1 MVVFCPEIIV
11 SNSKLINIMKTNK
24 ETSLIV
30 PVTTGFIERRIK
42 IVRGQKVLID
52 SDLAE
57 LYQVPTKYLNQ
68 IVRRNISRFPEDFM
82 LQLTSEEYQNLR
94 LQIAT
99 SSWGG
104 RRNMPYA
111 FTELGVAMLSSVLNS
126 ERAVQMNIFIM
137 RAFVALR
144 QLLETHAELIAKIN
158 ALEREQK
165 EQGNDIA
172 DISIAITK
180 LLKEKDRLRSAIG
193 FEV

>member
-1 MVVFCPEIIV
+1 
-11 SNSKLINIMKTNK
+11 MKENK

-42 IVRGQKVLID
+42 IIRGQKVLLD

-57 LYQVPTKYLNQ
+57 LYQIKSKVLIQAVKRNIDRFPKDFMFNIALNEAVSLRSQ
-68 IVRRNISRFPEDFM
+68 IVTSNIGR
-82 LQLTSEEYQNLR
+82 
-94 LQIAT
+94 
-99 SSWGG
+99 GG
-104 RRNMPYA
+104 RRYLPYA
-111 FTELGVAMLSSVLNS
+111 FIELGVAMLSSVLNS
-126 ERAVQMNIFIM
+126 ERAVQMNIFII

-144 QLLETHAELIAKIN
+144 QLLETHAELAAKIEK
-158 ALEREQK
+158 LEREQK

>member
-1 MVVFCPEIIV
+1 M
-11 SNSKLINIMKTNK
+11 
-24 ETSLIV
+24 
-30 PVTTGFIERRIK
+30 
-42 IVRGQKVLID
+42 D

-68 IVRRNISRFPEDFM
+68 MVRRNISRFPKDFM
-82 LQLTSEEYQNLR
+82 FQLYQSDTRSLR

-99 SSWGG
+99 SKVGRGG
-104 RRNMPYA
+104 RRTLPYA

-144 QLLETHAELIAKIN
+144 QLLETHAELVAKIEK
-158 ALEREQK
+158 LEREQR

-180 LLKEKDRLRSAIG
+180 LLKEKDRLRRAIG

>member
-1 MVVFCPEIIV
+1 
-11 SNSKLINIMKTNK
+11 MKTNK

-42 IVRGQKVLID
+42 IIKGQKVLLD

-68 IVRRNISRFPEDFM
+68 MVRRNISRFPKDFM
-82 LQLTSEEYQNLR
+82 FQLYQSDTRSLR

-99 SSWGG
+99 SKVGRGG
-104 RRNMPYA
+104 RRTLPYA

-144 QLLETHAELIAKIN
+144 QLLETHAELVAKIEK
-158 ALEREQK
+158 LEREQR

-180 LLKEKDRLRSAIG
+180 LLKEKDRLRRAIG